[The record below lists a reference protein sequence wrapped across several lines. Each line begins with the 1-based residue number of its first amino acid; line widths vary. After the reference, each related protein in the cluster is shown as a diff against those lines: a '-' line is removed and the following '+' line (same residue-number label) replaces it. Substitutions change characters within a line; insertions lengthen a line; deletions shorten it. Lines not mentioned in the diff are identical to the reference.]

1 MYLITRVGYPTCL
14 LFLPYNFFTT
24 AMPKR
29 ICLFDIDGTLTKSR
43 NVLISLF
50 KLIQNDMKN
59 TLKELKKII
68 DIGFVGGSD
77 AKKIREQLD

>member
-1 MYLITRVGYPTCL
+1 M
-14 LFLPYNFFTT
+14 
-24 AMPKR
+24 AKR

-43 NVLISLF
+43 NVWPFIIQKIAENM
-50 KLIQNDMKN
+50 KLTLRK
-59 TLKELKKII
+59 LKEVM